1 MKLSMWFNKL
11 QIKFLMWQKGEG
23 FTMPSPY
30 PQESCMYRYCKS
42 ILNDEEYT
50 KIEAYENKIK
60 NLIDKY
66 PKSTK
71 EDIAK
76 NYIEALEWVYG
87 KEKF

>member
-42 ILNDEEYT
+42 ILNNEEYT